1 MILLVAFL
9 LPLFALEMS
18 ADEKPKVKP
27 IPIQVDR
34 ELVLHRDLS
43 PVSLQNMPT
52 RATSSRHCLNYQ
64 DRRARSSITQH
75 TKSAD
80 HHGLRFSFSYLFQS
94 LGIAHISRKYET
106 G

>member
-1 MILLVAFL
+1 MRKLMILLVAFL

-43 PVSLQNMPT
+43 PCVGWIIQL
-52 RATSSRHCLNYQ
+52 
-64 DRRARSSITQH
+64 
-75 TKSAD
+75 
-80 HHGLRFSFSYLFQS
+80 
-94 LGIAHISRKYET
+94 
-106 G
+106 